1 MADKNSIGHS
11 VWSICFFFVKLW
23 RTSRAK
29 RGEHAEGPLDLTQ
42 DREHCRTAQS
52 PFYRQVKA
60 FANKEEK
67 GWQRHLGNPDAISLT
82 NNGFSIIE
90 HQ

>member
-1 MADKNSIGHS
+1 
-11 VWSICFFFVKLW
+11 
-23 RTSRAK
+23 
-29 RGEHAEGPLDLTQ
+29 LDLTQ